1 MVVRVLNSLAPGI
14 FVAKKDDSSF
24 YSKEELSGTGLD
36 SIQNAIPIEDHLY
49 QGVVQYRGESGGQVY
64 EEQADAGGQIF
75 QFTMSDF
82 L

>member
-1 MVVRVLNSLAPGI
+1 MLNSLALGYYSLCH
-14 FVAKKDDSSF
+14 DDGSF

-82 L
+82 F